1 MILQTLFG
9 FGKEPIIKPAAQ
21 SSTRVARDT
30 SPRETNLAGRILGKL
45 TFNPITKFLFTPVQ
59 KQINERAIAR
69 GTLPTRPVLE
79 RQNRVEGFRRV
90 FRHVESPILDLGGR
104 VVNVIRENATPLD
117 VLAGLIGGGAV
128 VAKKAPQTVG
138 SVLPR
143 KFRPKVST
151 SGPVSSLD
159 ELERS
164 LGFTAEERVKF
175 AKVRKDVD
183 ELFGASKDPKKRQS
197 LIEEIMR
204 TVNGEDD
211 LAKFADRHPELTV
224 GEIQD
229 LMDEISKGFK
239 DKLSTL
245 DEKFFGSNIDELEN
259 SFIQNNPRFKQQ
271 EARFID
277 NFDAEDL
284 PDPPGIFNVF
294 GQDAEATIKAD
305 AGAFFARGGAPIEIN
320 PLPAKGIVPEDP
332 ALLDE
337 LIAKLQGRPA
347 DLEIIFR
354 ELGKRR
360 N

>member
-9 FGKEPIIKPAAQ
+9 FNNNGLPKVKPAAQ
-21 SSTRVARDT
+21 ASTRVARDT

-104 VVNVIRENATPLD
+104 VVNVIRENAAPLD

-159 ELERS
+159 ELERTM
-164 LGFTAEERVKF
+164 GFTAEERAKF
-175 AKVRKDVD
+175 ARMRKDVD
-183 ELFGASKDPKKRQS
+183 ELFRAEQGDAAFPRRGRSPID
-197 LIEEIMR
+197 
-204 TVNGEDD
+204 ED
-211 LAKFADRHPELTV
+211 E
-224 GEIQD
+224 
-229 LMDEISKGFK
+229 
-239 DKLSTL
+239 L
-245 DEKFFGSNIDELEN
+245 DELQRLFDTFDDDAVAEIGDIIFQGPGSTNAADASAAFARSKLPKPSDLGKLDLSNIDD
-259 SFIQNNPRFKQQ
+259 S
-271 EARFID
+271 
-277 NFDAEDL
+277 
-284 PDPPGIFNVF
+284 
-294 GQDAEATIKAD
+294 
-305 AGAFFARGGAPIEIN
+305 
-320 PLPAKGIVPEDP
+320 
-332 ALLDE
+332 ALLDQ
-337 LIAKLQGRPA
+337 LIERVQGRPA